1 MQDISKDVAHHRAK
15 IAALSRCIAVG
26 EREAND
32 PELQDAYRGLA
43 AAKIFDYIER
53 VLAEAPEL
61 TDAQRAPLAELLRPV
76 RVTGAGA
83 A

>member
-1 MQDISKDVAHHRAK
+1 MARISPDTAHHRAK
-15 IAALSRCIAVG
+15 IAALSRCIAAG
-26 EREAND
+26 ERRADD

-53 VLAEAPEL
+53 VLAAAPPL
-61 TDAQRAPLAELLRPV
+61 TDAQRAALAELLRPV
-76 RVTGAGA
+76 RVHGGA